1 MRIALHLHQPV
12 DADGA
17 GPRDAA
23 DVVAAEV
30 DQHHVL
36 GALLQVAEQLSLQ
49 PRVFS
54 RVRAAAAR
62 AGQRPGLDAPALDL
76 HELLGRSA
84 HHVAVAPEGEEEHV
98 RRRIDRAQAA
108 VHVERAGRE
117 VLAKTLRDH
126 DLECIARQDVL
137 ARRIDHGV
145 ELALGHVGLPLP
157 SVDSGR
163 RRSHQV

>member
-36 GALLQVAEQLSLQ
+36 GALLQVAEQLSLE
-49 PRVFS
+49 PRVFG
-54 RVRAAAAR
+54 RVGASPAR
-62 AGQRPGLDAPALDL
+62 AGERPGLDTPAFDL
-76 HELLGRSA
+76 HELLGRGA
-84 HHVAVAPEGEEEHV
+84 HHVAVASERQKEHV
-98 RRRIDRAQAA
+98 WRWVDGSKAS

-126 DLECIARQDVL
+126 DLERIAGQDVL

-145 ELALGHVGLPLP
+145 ELPAGHIGLPLP
-157 SVDSGR
+157 SIHAAGW
-163 RRSHQV
+163 RSHRV